1 MSQFALPFEWPAGD
15 DENAFI
21 RSAANAAVVRHL
33 DHWSLWP
40 VPVTLLTGPR
50 KSGRS
55 LLGRIFAAKTGGALI
70 DDAERRP
77 EEELFH
83 AWNRA
88 QETRRPL
95 LAIADQP
102 PPVWQIA
109 LPDLRSRMMATPH
122 VAIEEPDDAL
132 FVALIERMLGARGL
146 PAPPDLSAFLLARIE
161 RSYVGIQRAVEAIDS
176 ESLSDRTRIGVRMA
190 RRALA
195 KAGVIDVS

>member
-1 MSQFALPFEWPAGD
+1 MSQLALPFEWPAGD
-15 DENAFI
+15 DESAFI
-21 RSAANAAVVRHL
+21 QSAANLAAIRHL

-50 KSGRS
+50 KSGRT

-88 QETRRPL
+88 QELRRPL
-95 LAIADQP
+95 LIIADQP
-102 PPVWQIA
+102 PPAWPIA
-109 LPDLRSRMMATPH
+109 LPDLRSRMAASPQ

-132 FVALIERMLGARGL
+132 VVALIERLLGARGL
-146 PAPPDLSAFLLARIE
+146 PAPPGLSAFLLSRIE
-161 RSYVGIQRAVEAIDS
+161 RSYMGVQRAIDAIDE
-176 ESLSDRTRIGVRMA
+176 ESLSDRSRIGVRMA
-190 RRALA
+190 RRALSRIGA
-195 KAGVIDVS
+195 IDLS